1 MLTCGLQRSDHGPT
15 RWTRCRCQLHPPVA
29 TAAHATA
36 MVQASAAL
44 SPSPTGARPA
54 LAAVSVVEWVWED
67 VDQVSASLD
76 KSMRSEGHILTRT
89 RPPKV

>member
-1 MLTCGLQRSDHGPT
+1 M
-15 RWTRCRCQLHPPVA
+15 
-29 TAAHATA
+29 
-36 MVQASAAL
+36 
-44 SPSPTGARPA
+44 
-54 LAAVSVVEWVWED
+54 VVEWVWED